1 MEVGWILSLAG
12 WSLMGTTGMTRKVR
26 KSEFSSTCLSHPFP
40 HYIALASCR
49 RHSFSDSED
58 TNWNC
63 SLCLWL
69 HYLFPRIS
77 HFVYL
82 VDVQSLSCVQL
93 FATPWTAAHQTCRSF
108 TISRSL
114 LKLMS
119 IESVMPSN
127 HLVLCHPFGSSLSC

>member
-1 MEVGWILSLAG
+1 MSLAG

-26 KSEFSSTCLSHPFP
+26 KSEFSSTCLSHLFP

-49 RHSFSDSED
+49 RHSFHNSEV
-58 TNWNC
+58 TSRTC

-82 VDVQSLSCVQL
+82 VDVQSFSYVQL
-93 FATPWTAAHQTCRSF
+93 FATSWTAAHQTCRSF

-119 IESVMPSN
+119 IESVMPSS